1 LTAYRKEPSVG
12 LSRNMRILSVEISV
26 IAHATEDPVKVSQA
40 LRNVLPN
47 SISDEAKV
55 TTQYLQGH
63 HGNPIRILKTNLKK
77 RKMIDQF
84 FNHLLTSLNS
94 DDLKVVAENVDTHMD
109 EDGNL
114 YIRLNKQAAYM
125 GDLQSKQED
134 PIRIKIKLVHEL
146 GKGKP
151 PTDLVK
157 ELIESHEKVR

>member
-1 LTAYRKEPSVG
+1 MG

-47 SISDEAKV
+47 SISSDAKV
-55 TTQYLQGH
+55 TTQHLQGH
-63 HGNPIRILKTNLKK
+63 HGNPIKILKTNLKK

-84 FNHLLTSLNS
+84 FDHLLTRLDS
-94 DDLKVVAENVDTHMD
+94 DDLESITKNIDTHMD

-114 YIRLNKQAAYM
+114 YIRINKQAAYM
-125 GDLQSKQED
+125 GELQSKQED
-134 PIRIKIKLVHEL
+134 PIRIKVKLVHEL

-151 PTDLVK
+151 PIELVK
-157 ELIESHEKVR
+157 ELMEGHEKVR